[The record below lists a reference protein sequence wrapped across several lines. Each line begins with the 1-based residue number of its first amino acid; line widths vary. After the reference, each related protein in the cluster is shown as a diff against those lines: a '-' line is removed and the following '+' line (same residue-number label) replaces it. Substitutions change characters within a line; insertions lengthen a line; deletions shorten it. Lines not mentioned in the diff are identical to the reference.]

1 MTAET
6 AQAQDDY
13 ITALIKVRGIDD
25 HLKELWDKGDYKRR
39 NKVIWSE
46 WSKAC
51 QQANKAE
58 RRLLR
63 ALQSLSQ
70 DLS

>member
-1 MTAET
+1 MTMET
-6 AQAQDDY
+6 SQAQDDY
-13 ITALIKVRGIDD
+13 IDALLKVQRIETR
-25 HLKELWDKGDYKRR
+25 LKELWDKGDYKRR

-46 WSKAC
+46 WSKAK
-51 QQANKAE
+51 QRANKAQ